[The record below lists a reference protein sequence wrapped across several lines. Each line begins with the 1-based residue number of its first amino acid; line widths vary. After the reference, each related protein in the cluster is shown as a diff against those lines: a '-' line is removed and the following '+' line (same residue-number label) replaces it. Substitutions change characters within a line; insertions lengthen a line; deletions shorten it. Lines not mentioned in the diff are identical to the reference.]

1 MKTLARVYAILLKV
15 ADKSITAEKALELL
29 RDIFSL

>member
-1 MKTLARVYAILLKV
+1 MKTLAYIYAILLKV

-29 RDIFSL
+29 RGIFSL